1 MGGAGVALAAGT
13 CSLMNAVIFFA
24 MLNGTS
30 FKLVVM
36 AAAIFHAASH
46 DKTGLEGKRPAV
58 RSA

>member
-1 MGGAGVALAAGT
+1 MDGAGVALAAGT

-36 AAAIFHAASH
+36 AAAIVHAASH
-46 DKTGLEGKRPAV
+46 
-58 RSA
+58 

>member
-30 FKLVVM
+30 LILVVM
-36 AAAIFHAASH
+36 AAALLYAASH
-46 DKTGLEGKRPAV
+46 
-58 RSA
+58 